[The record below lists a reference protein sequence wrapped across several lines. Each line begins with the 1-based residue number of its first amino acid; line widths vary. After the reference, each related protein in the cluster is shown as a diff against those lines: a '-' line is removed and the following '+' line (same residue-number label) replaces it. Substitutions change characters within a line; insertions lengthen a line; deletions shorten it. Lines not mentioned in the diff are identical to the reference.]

1 MKYVF
6 LPLLLLLMSCAA
18 QPPEGMQEITLT
30 SGGNSVKLYVEVADD
45 LDEQAQGLMNR
56 QTLPEGQGMLFVFP
70 NPQPLAF
77 WMKNTLISLDILFFD
92 SSGTFISYQKMEPC
106 LPGEAGSQLKSDHT
120 AKTGENDPCQ
130 RYPSDRPAKYA
141 LEVNAGFVEREGVG
155 EGWKLELGEN

>member
-18 QPPEGMQEITLT
+18 QPPEGTQEITLT
-30 SGGNSVKLYVEVADD
+30 GGGNSVKLYVEVADD
-45 LDEQAQGLMNR
+45 PDEQAQGLMDR
-56 QTLPEGQGMLFVFP
+56 TELLEGQGMLFVFP

-92 SSGTFISYQKMEPC
+92 ASGTFISYQKMAPC
-106 LPGEAGSQLKSDHT
+106 
-120 AKTGENDPCQ
+120 ENDPCQ

-141 LEVNAGFVEREGVG
+141 LEVNAGFVEQEGIG
-155 EGWKLELGEN
+155 EGWSLDL